1 MVQRIREMDPS
12 QRPRERLLERGPAA
26 LSDAELIAVLLR
38 TGRPGSGAV
47 TSAHE
52 LLAEAGGLGGVARLE
67 MAELMTRPGVGPA
80 KAAAL
85 LAALE
90 LGDRLARSRVKR
102 GARLDQPAVA
112 ADYLTRRLQ
121 RERREVFGFLSLDSR
136 HRLLRCRELTLGTRT
151 QAPVDPAALLRQA
164 LVDDAAG
171 LLLYHNHP
179 SGDLAPSRDDC
190 ALTRRLVQ
198 GAELVGLRVLDH
210 LLLSEGRW
218 LSLRQMRPEL
228 FT

>member
-12 QRPRERLLERGPAA
+12 QRPRERLLDRGPAA

-38 TGRPGSGAV
+38 TGRPGRGAV
-47 TSAHE
+47 ATAHE

-90 LGDRLARSRVKR
+90 LGDRLARSRVRR
-102 GARLDQPAVA
+102 GVRLDQPEAA
-112 ADYLTRRLQ
+112 ADFLTRRLQ

-136 HRLLRCRELTLGTRT
+136 HRLLRCRELTQGTRT
-151 QAPVDPAALLRQA
+151 QAPVDPAELLRQA

-179 SGDLAPSRDDC
+179 SGELAPSRDDC
-190 ALTRRLVQ
+190 ALTRRLAQ
-198 GAELVGLRVLDH
+198 GAELVGLHVLDH
-210 LLLSEGRW
+210 LLLAEGRW
-218 LSLRQMRPEL
+218 LSLRQSRPDL
-228 FT
+228 FV